1 MTSGIEE
8 VPAESTRFAFDA
20 ISKLVRNWPQVRGL
34 TLSMGLALAVFAA
47 GCTRTVEPEF
57 TSSEAVQKLPP
68 ELQNKVVAALNV
80 QCGTAAVPKL
90 LGDEKVESERLKH
103 AQALYS
109 HNCARCHGDNG
120 DGKGLMAAYM
130 RPRPRDY
137 RRGVFKFTTTPY
149 GYKPRRAD
157 LLKTVRRGIPGTSMP
172 SFRLLPN
179 DDLEALVDYVLVLTH
194 RGEMELELAIEAD
207 SAGDLSTAF
216 PAEAVKSVLE
226 SWEKATTAE
235 VQPLTPAP
243 VFAADTIR
251 KGREAFLTKGCSKC
265 HGEDGRGLT
274 RENTFTDIWGFQTR
288 AADLTSGML
297 RGGSE
302 PIDVYR
308 RIYSGINGT
317 PMPAFSGTLT
327 QEPQTFWNL
336 VSYVIYVSNRRRN
349 GEIPPAAPLPELHA
363 KAAVSGMSALASGH

>member
-1 MTSGIEE
+1 MTPEVDVSSLSRRLTPVVVLGIAVLITGCSRTTE
-8 VPAESTRFAFDA
+8 PAY
-20 ISKLVRNWPQVRGL
+20 
-34 TLSMGLALAVFAA
+34 
-47 GCTRTVEPEF
+47 
-57 TSSEAVQKLPP
+57 TSSDAVTKLPP
-68 ELQNKVVAALNV
+68 ELQKKVVDALNS
-80 QCGTAAVPKL
+80 QCGTAAAPNL
-90 LGDEKVESERLKH
+90 IGDDKVTPDHLKKGE
-103 AQALYS
+103 ALYTY
-109 HNCARCHGDNG
+109 NCSRCHGATG
-120 DGKGLMAAYM
+120 DGKGAMAAYM

-157 LLKTVRRGIPGTSMP
+157 LLRTVRRGVPGTSMP
-172 SFRLLPN
+172 SFRLLPD
-179 DDLEALVDYVLVLTH
+179 DDLDALVDYVLVLTH
-194 RGEMELELAIEAD
+194 RGEMEVELAIEAD
-207 SAGDLSTAF
+207 TSNDPAATF
-216 PAEAVKSVLE
+216 PAEAVKTVLE
-226 SWEKATTAE
+226 NWEKAKSAE
-235 VQPLTPAP
+235 VQPMTPMP
-243 VFAADTIR
+243 IFTADNVQ

-317 PMPAFSGTLT
+317 PMPSFSSSLS

-336 VSYVIYVSNRRRN
+336 VSYVLYVSNRRRN
-349 GEIPPAAPLPELHA
+349 GDIPPAAPFPQVQA
-363 KAAVSGMSALASGH
+363 NAAVSGPPEIADLRR

>member
-1 MTSGIEE
+1 LIT
-8 VPAESTRFAFDA
+8 
-20 ISKLVRNWPQVRGL
+20 
-34 TLSMGLALAVFAA
+34 GLALAVLAT
-47 GCTRTVEPEF
+47 GCARTVEPEF
-57 TSSEAVQKLPP
+57 TSSDAVQKLPA
-68 ELQNKVVAALNV
+68 ELQKKVVAALNV

-109 HNCARCHGDNG
+109 HNCSRCHGDSG

-137 RRGVFKFTTTPY
+137 RRGVFKFTSTPY
-149 GYKPRRAD
+149 GSKPRRAD
-157 LLKTVRRGIPGTSMP
+157 LLRTLRRGIPGTSMP

-179 DDLEALVDYVLVLTH
+179 DDIEALVDYVLVLTH

-207 SAGDLSTAF
+207 SAGDLSAVF

-226 SWEKATTAE
+226 NWEKATTAE

-317 PMPAFSGTLT
+317 PMPSFSGTLT

-349 GEIPPAAPLPELHA
+349 GEIPPAAALPQLHA
-363 KAAVSGMSALASGH
+363 KAAVSGLSALAAGH

>member
-1 MTSGIEE
+1 MTSRFEE
-8 VPAESTRFAFDA
+8 LSVEGTTFVFDA
-20 ISKLVRNWPQVRGL
+20 ISRFVGNWPPVRGL
-34 TLSMGLALAVFAA
+34 TLSTGLVLAVLAA
-47 GCTRTVEPEF
+47 GCSRTVEPEF
-57 TSSEAVQKLPP
+57 TSSDAVQKLPP
-68 ELQNKVVAALNV
+68 ELQKKVVSALNV
-80 QCGTAAVPKL
+80 QCGTAAAPKL
-90 LGDEKVESERLKH
+90 LGNEKVEPERLKH

-109 HNCARCHGDNG
+109 HNCSRCHGDNG

-137 RRGVFKFTTTPY
+137 RRGVFKFTSTPY
-149 GYKPRRAD
+149 GSKPRRAD
-157 LLKTVRRGIPGTSMP
+157 LLRTLRRGIPGTSMP

-179 DDLEALVDYVLVLTH
+179 DDIEALVDYVLVLTH

-207 SAGDLSTAF
+207 SAGDLSAVF

-226 SWEKATTAE
+226 NWEKATTAE

-317 PMPAFSGTLT
+317 PMPSFSGTLT

-349 GEIPPAAPLPELHA
+349 GAIPPAAPLPELHA
-363 KAAVSGMSALASGH
+363 GAAVSGMSALASGH